1 MNLNDIGL
9 QLTEDND
16 ILTAR
21 MKHQRNILLTQSDWT
36 MHTDAPTDKEAWAV
50 YRQALR
56 DFPATW
62 EPSEFAD
69 FPVSPDYVETVEPVA
84 EELVDEPLEGEQT

>member
-1 MNLNDIGL
+1 MNLNQIGL
-9 QLTEDND
+9 NETENTD

-21 MKHQRNILLTQSDWT
+21 MKHQRNILLAQSDWT
-36 MHTDAPTDKEAWAV
+36 MHTDAPTDKIAWGA

-62 EPSEFAD
+62 QPSEIAN
-69 FPVSPDYVETVEPVA
+69 FPEPPA
-84 EELVDEPLEGEQT
+84 

>member
-1 MNLNDIGL
+1 MNLNQIGL
-9 QLTEDND
+9 EPTDNND

-21 MKHQRNILLTQSDWT
+21 MKHQRNRLLAECDWT
-36 MHTDAPTDKEAWAV
+36 MHSDAPTDKTAWAT

-62 EPSEFAD
+62 EPAETAN
-69 FPVSPDYVETVEPVA
+69 FPETPA
-84 EELVDEPLEGEQT
+84 

>member
-1 MNLNDIGL
+1 MNLNQIGL
-9 QLTEDND
+9 NETDNVD

-21 MKHQRNILLTQSDWT
+21 MKHQRNILLAQSDWT
-36 MHTDAPTDKEAWAV
+36 MHTDAPTDKTAWSA

-62 EPSEFAD
+62 EPSEVAN
-69 FPVSPDYVETVEPVA
+69 FP
-84 EELVDEPLEGEQT
+84 EQPA

>member
-1 MNLNDIGL
+1 MNLNQMGL
-9 QLTEDND
+9 NETDNPD

-21 MKHQRNILLTQSDWT
+21 MKHQRNILLAQSDWT
-36 MHTDAPTDKEAWAV
+36 MHSDAPTDKTAWAA

-62 EPSEFAD
+62 QPSEIAN
-69 FPVSPDYVETVEPVA
+69 FPEVPT
-84 EELVDEPLEGEQT
+84 